1 MSDCIFCKIAAGEI
15 ASTKVYEDTQFVAFL
30 DIHPV
35 QPGHVLIIPRSHY
48 ENLTATPAVIVG
60 HFFQLAQKIASAIV
74 QGTGAD
80 GCNIT
85 MNNGRAAGQIIFHT
99 HIHIIPRKVDDG
111 LGTWPRLEYQGKAMQ
126 EVAENIKSALK
137 VLDLRS

>member
-1 MSDCIFCKIAAGEI
+1 MLDCVFCKIAAGELP
-15 ASTKVYEDTQFVAFL
+15 ATKIYEDAQFVAFL
-30 DIHPV
+30 DIRPV

-60 HFFQLAQKIASAIV
+60 RFFQLAQKIASAVI

-80 GCNIT
+80 GCNMT
-85 MNNGRAAGQIIFHT
+85 MNNGRAAGQVVFHT
-99 HIHIIPRKVDDG
+99 HIHIIPRKDDDG
-111 LGTWPRLEYQGKAMQ
+111 LGTWPQLEYQGNAMQ